1 MNGEIVTKS
10 GINIQTRQSVERDDP
25 TPTDRLTGREPK
37 CVLEGSYQD
46 GKRKGKSIFTY
57 WI

>member
-1 MNGEIVTKS
+1 MDRQMNGEIVTKS

-37 CVLEGSYQD
+37 CMLEGSYQD
-46 GKRKGKSIFTY
+46 GKGKGK
-57 WI
+57 